1 MPSVKMPRKS
11 TDTDM
16 TPFVDVAFILLTFFI
31 MATKFKPP
39 EPLTITTPQ
48 SVSSAKLE
56 EKDALMISFD
66 SAGKVYLNVNLLK
79 EEDKELKRDF
89 IERVNKEANLGLT
102 DAEIQK
108 FLSYSIIGSPLTELK
123 AVMARPV
130 NDWDKIRQKGIPV
143 DSANNELARWMTA
156 ARQSFGAKQMDI
168 MIKGDNNAK
177 YPEFKGVLDA
187 LRMNDMFKYKLITDP
202 RGVPEGT
209 ELYRIRQTSGDSGS
223 ESDS

>member
-1 MPSVKMPRKS
+1 MPSVKMPKKS

-66 SAGKVYLNVNLLK
+66 SAGRVFLNVNLLK
-79 EEDKELKRDF
+79 DEDKDLKRDF
-89 IERVNKEANLGLT
+89 IERVNNEAKIGLT
-102 DAEIQK
+102 EAEIQK
-108 FLSYSIIGSPLTELK
+108 FVNNSMIGSPLSDLK
-123 AVMARPV
+123 AVMSRPASE
-130 NDWDKIRQKGIPV
+130 WEKIRQKGIPV
-143 DSANNELARWMTA
+143 DSANNELARWMGA
-156 ARQSFGAKQMDI
+156 ARQSFGARQIDV
-168 MIKGDNNAK
+168 MIKGDNNAR
-177 YPEFKGVLDA
+177 YPDFKGVIEA
-187 LRMNDMFKYKLITDP
+187 LRTNEMFKYKLITDP
-202 RGVPEGT
+202 RGVPVGT
-209 ELYRIRQTSGDSGS
+209 ELYKIRQAGGGQ

>member
-1 MPSVKMPRKS
+1 MPSVKMPKKS

-66 SAGKVYLNVNLLK
+66 SAGRVFLNVNLLK
-79 EEDKELKRDF
+79 DEDKDLKRDF
-89 IERVNKEANLGLT
+89 IERVNNEAKIGLT
-102 DAEIQK
+102 EAEIQK
-108 FLSYSIIGSPLTELK
+108 FVNNSMIGSPLSDLK
-123 AVMARPV
+123 AVMSRPV
-130 NDWDKIRQKGIPV
+130 SEWEKIRQKGIPV
-143 DSANNELARWMTA
+143 DSANNELARWMGA
-156 ARQSFGAKQMDI
+156 ARQSFGARQIDI
-168 MIKGDNNAK
+168 MIKGDNNAR
-177 YPEFKGVLDA
+177 YPDFKGVIEA
-187 LRMNDMFKYKLITDP
+187 LRTNEMFKYKLITDP
-202 RGVPEGT
+202 RGVPVGT
-209 ELYRIRQTSGDSGS
+209 ELYKIRQSGGGQ